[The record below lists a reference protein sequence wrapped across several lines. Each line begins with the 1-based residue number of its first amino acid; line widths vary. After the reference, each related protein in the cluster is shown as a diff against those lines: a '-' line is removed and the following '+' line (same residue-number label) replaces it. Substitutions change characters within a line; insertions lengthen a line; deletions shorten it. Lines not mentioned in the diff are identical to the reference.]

1 MKLRKIA
8 YNNYDLVGKV
18 CWVENY
24 SDDNNA
30 QLRVITRYRSDV
42 NHFNSASHGLEV
54 WDDATPIDNDELFEY
69 TKLPN
74 STLENLQCQD
84 LVGHVCLLYNYP
96 KPKPQ
101 SITLGYVESYDE
113 DQDIYVARKANGT
126 KIKFLFATPIELI
139 EDVVKPL
146 TCRSQMRA
154 YKASCKCINIAE
166 REDLEVVIPTYTNV
180 RTVEQ
185 TVRAGKIKVFVT
197 NERFFI
203 DEDSVR
209 GDIVGKLFTEPC
221 TVSMWKDSIED
232 TDIELVTIDGTLYAA
247 EVEEGLLNAYK
258 LSNSESTRD
267 AVFVDSCD
275 DSPRHVRKGNKRRQ
289 QLQELD
295 ENHEQPTI
303 KDAESEN
310 VDDICQA
317 TQTVDVDKP
326 AELPAIELNEDN
338 YDTAR
343 TKLSMLRKFV
353 NFIRKHNENKHP

>member
-1 MKLRKIA
+1 MMKLRKIA

-18 CWVENY
+18 CWVEN
-24 SDDNNA
+24 SDDINA

-74 STLENLQCQD
+74 SVLENLQCQD
-84 LVGHVCLLYNYP
+84 LVGHLCLLYNYP

-113 DQDIYVARKANGT
+113 DQDIYMACGVDGT

-154 YKASCKCINIAE
+154 YKASCKCINIDE
-166 REDLEVVIPTYTNV
+166 REDLEVGIPTYTTV

-203 DEDSVR
+203 DEDIVR
-209 GDIVGKLFTEPC
+209 GDIVGKLFTKPC
-221 TVSMWKDSIED
+221 TVSMWKDSVED

-247 EVEEGLLNAYK
+247 EVEDGLLNAHK
-258 LSNSESTRD
+258 LSRSELTCD
-267 AVFVDSCD
+267 VIFINSCD
-275 DSPRHVRKGNKRRQ
+275 DSPRPVRKGNKRRQ

-295 ENHEQPTI
+295 KNPEQPTTETVE
-303 KDAESEN
+303 D
-310 VDDICQA
+310 VGQD
-317 TQTVDVDKP
+317 TQTMNVDKP
-326 AELPAIELNEDN
+326 TELPAIELNEDN
-338 YDTAR
+338 YNTAR

-353 NFIRKHNENKHP
+353 NFIRKHNENKHS